1 MTGDTTGGVL
11 GAAGGSIISTK
22 DVPSTAWRNGAG
34 TTREIAALRA
44 PGSPTDFEWR
54 ISVADLT
61 RDASFSRFPGIDRTF
76 LVASGAGVVL
86 AVAGTAVSLGRG
98 GSATFSG
105 EDEVT
110 VTLPRGPATAVNLMT
125 RGSYR
130 GVMTAVPIDGE
141 RYLASGTVAVLLL
154 EGSARTSEGGILR
167 PLDFFL
173 CGTGTQ
179 ALHFTDAVAV
189 VIDVSHR

>member
-1 MTGDTTGGVL
+1 MAGDSTGGVL
-11 GAAGGSIISTK
+11 RAAGSSIISTK
-22 DVPSTAWRNGAG
+22 DVPPTAWRNGAG
-34 TTREIAALRA
+34 TTREISALRA
-44 PGSPTDFEWR
+44 PGSPADFEWR

-61 RDASFSRFPGIDRTF
+61 RDASFSRFAGIDRAF
-76 LVASGAGVVL
+76 LIASGTGVVL
-86 AVAGTAVSLGRG
+86 TVAGTSTPLDRG

-105 EDEVT
+105 EDEVA

-125 RGSYR
+125 GRSYR

-141 RYLASGTVAVLLL
+141 RHLAPGTVAVLLL

-173 CGTGTQ
+173 CGPGTQ

-189 VIDVSHR
+189 VIDVSRR